1 MLKRNKKYL
10 SIIIPILNEAKNI
23 NYLVPKIS
31 KVIKKNYKN
40 YELIIIDDNSEDNIY
55 DVINKLKNK
64 FKFLKFIQRKNKSER
79 DLTKSCLEALKICN
93 SENILIMDG
102 DLQHNPDD
110 IKKLYEELLIS
121 KSDIVIGTRNF
132 TKKKNGLSLIRCL
145 SSIMIIFLFN
155 FFLSKNTKKKIS
167 DPMSGFFIFK
177 KNIINRIKKR
187 MYGKGF
193 KILSDIIYTKG
204 TNLKINEISIKFNYR
219 IRGKSK
225 MNLSTVYHII
235 GLFFN
240 KL

>member
-64 FKFLKFIQRKNKSER
+64 FKFLKFIQRKNKKER

-102 DLQHNPDD
+102 DLQHNPVD
-110 IKKLYEELLIS
+110 IKKLYEELLVS

-132 TKKKNGLSLIRCL
+132 TKKK
-145 SSIMIIFLFN
+145 
-155 FFLSKNTKKKIS
+155 KW
-167 DPMSGFFIFK
+167 P
-177 KNIINRIKKR
+177 
-187 MYGKGF
+187 
-193 KILSDIIYTKG
+193 
-204 TNLKINEISIKFNYR
+204 
-219 IRGKSK
+219 
-225 MNLSTVYHII
+225 
-235 GLFFN
+235 
-240 KL
+240 

>member
-31 KVIKKNYKN
+31 KVMKKNYKN

-64 FKFLKFIQRKNKSER
+64 FKFLKFIQRKNKKER
-79 DLTKSCLEALKICN
+79 DLTKSCLEALKTCN

-102 DLQHNPDD
+102 DLQHNPRD

-132 TKKKNGLSLIRCL
+132 SKKIGLSLIRRL
-145 SSIMIIFLFN
+145 SSIIIIFLFN
-155 FFLSKNTKKKIS
+155 FFLIKNIKRKIN

-177 KNIINRIKKR
+177 KNIINKIKKK

-204 TNLKINEISIKFNYR
+204 TNLKINEIPIKFNYR
-219 IRGKSK
+219 ISGKSK
-225 MNLSTVYHII
+225 MKLSTVCHII

>member
-1 MLKRNKKYL
+1 MLKKNDKYL

-23 NYLVPKIS
+23 SCLVPKIS

-40 YELIIIDDNSEDNIY
+40 YELIIIDDNSQDNIY
-55 DVINKLKNK
+55 DVINELKKK
-64 FKFLKFIQRKNKSER
+64 FKFLKFIQRKNKKDR
-79 DLTKSCLEALKICN
+79 DLTKSCLEALKTCN

-102 DLQHNPDD
+102 DLQHNPRD

-132 TKKKNGLSLIRCL
+132 SKKIGLSLIRRL
-145 SSIMIIFLFN
+145 SSIIIIFLFN
-155 FFLSKNTKKKIS
+155 FFLSKNIKRKIN

-177 KNIINRIKKR
+177 KNIINKIKKK

-204 TNLKINEISIKFNYR
+204 TNLKINEIPIKFNYR
-219 IRGKSK
+219 ISGKSK
-225 MNLSTVYHII
+225 MKLSTVCHII